1 MTPQEQIPQ
10 MDKDLAKI
18 NKRIYKAQRTIW
30 KLEDRM
36 RCILNRMERVRR
48 YSREL
53 GRKRSYIANFQLE
66 LDQ

>member
-1 MTPQEQIPQ
+1 MTTDQIPQ

-18 NKRIYKAQRTIW
+18 DKRINKAHTTIW

-36 RCILNRMERVRR
+36 RCILKRIERVRN